1 MRNMRRNFAVL
12 AATVM
17 AVCSIALTGCQ
28 QKLEPA
34 DQVVGALY
42 ELSVKENATPMKDL
56 LGFASEEDVKTALM
70 DDSAETDLVSM
81 FKSEFEAAGI
91 EFSDEEVEEMSNA
104 LQGLIDKL
112 DYSVEITDQSK
123 DETTVLLKVK
133 SYSMTDMQNN
143 IDEDTAA
150 AIMAG
155 DEDALQKLMQ
165 DAVKQYMT
173 KIGEMEPSEEMTEL
187 TIKCQR
193 VKVDVSGKEK
203 IAWMPQDLS
212 KFSDEVNNATFK

>member
-1 MRNMRRNFAVL
+1 MVDVIAV
-12 AATVM
+12 
-17 AVCSIALTGCQ
+17 
-28 QKLEPA
+28 
-34 DQVVGALY
+34 VVTHNRKRLLLRCLRAIF
-42 ELSVKENATPMKDL
+42 SQTSKVTKVIVVDNASSDGTKD
-56 LGFASEEDVKTALM
+56 FIFSAS
-70 DDSAETDLVSM
+70 
-81 FKSEFEAAGI
+81 
-91 EFSDEEVEEMSNA
+91 EFSDEEVAEMADA

-112 DYSVEITDQSK
+112 DYSAEITDQSK

-133 SYSMTDMQNN
+133 SYSMDDMQNIMVDVMTDMQNN
-143 IDEDTAA
+143 IDEETAA

-165 DAVKQYMT
+165 DAVKQYMG
-173 KIGEMEPSEEMTEL
+173 KIGEMVPAEEMTEL

-203 IAWMPQDLS
+203 VAWMPQDLS

>member
-1 MRNMRRNFAVL
+1 
-12 AATVM
+12 
-17 AVCSIALTGCQ
+17 
-28 QKLEPA
+28 
-34 DQVVGALY
+34 
-42 ELSVKENATPMKDL
+42 
-56 LGFASEEDVKTALM
+56 
-70 DDSAETDLVSM
+70 
-81 FKSEFEAAGI
+81 
-91 EFSDEEVEEMSNA
+91 MSNA

-112 DYSVEITDQSK
+112 DYSTEITDQSK

-150 AIMAG
+150 AIMSG

>member
-1 MRNMRRNFAVL
+1 
-12 AATVM
+12 
-17 AVCSIALTGCQ
+17 
-28 QKLEPA
+28 
-34 DQVVGALY
+34 
-42 ELSVKENATPMKDL
+42 MKDL
-56 LGFASEEDVKTALM
+56 LGFASEEDVKTTLM
-70 DDSAETDLVSM
+70 EDSAETDLVSM

-91 EFSDEEVEEMSNA
+91 EFSDEEVAEMSDA

-112 DYSVEITDQSK
+112 DYSAEITDQSK

-133 SYSMTDMQNN
+133 SYSMTDMQNIMVDVMTDMQNN

-165 DAVKQYMT
+165 DAVKQYMA
-173 KIGEMEPSEEMTEL
+173 KIGEMEPAEEMTEL

-203 IAWMPQDLS
+203 VAWMPQDLS

>member
-1 MRNMRRNFAVL
+1 MRNMKRSFAVL

-17 AVCSIALTGCQ
+17 AVCGIALTGCQ

-56 LGFASEEDVKTALM
+56 LGFAS
-70 DDSAETDLVSM
+70 
-81 FKSEFEAAGI
+81 
-91 EFSDEEVEEMSNA
+91 DEEVEEMSNA

-112 DYSVEITDQSK
+112 DYSAEITDQSK

-133 SYSMTDMQNN
+133 SYSMDDMQNIMVDVMTDMQNN
-143 IDEDTAA
+143 IDEETAA
-150 AIMAG
+150 AIMTG

-165 DAVKQYMT
+165 DAVKQYMG
-173 KIGEMEPSEEMTEL
+173 KIGGMVPAEEMTEL

-203 IAWMPQDLS
+203 VAWMPQDLS

>member
-1 MRNMRRNFAVL
+1 MRNMKRNFAVL

-56 LGFASEEDVKTALM
+56 LGFASDEDVKTALM

-81 FKSEFEAAGI
+81 FKSE
-91 EFSDEEVEEMSNA
+91 EVAEMSNA

-112 DYSVEITDQSK
+112 DYSAEITDQSK

-133 SYSMTDMQNN
+133 SYSMTDMQNIMVDVMTDMQNN

>member
-1 MRNMRRNFAVL
+1 MM
-12 AATVM
+12 
-17 AVCSIALTGCQ
+17 SSLT
-28 QKLEPA
+28 A
-34 DQVVGALY
+34 
-42 ELSVKENATPMKDL
+42 PMKDL

-112 DYSVEITDQSK
+112 DYSTEITDQSK

-133 SYSMTDMQNN
+133 SYSMTDMQNIMVDVMTDMQNN

>member
-1 MRNMRRNFAVL
+1 MRNMKRNFAVL

-56 LGFASEEDVKTALM
+56 LGFASEEDVKTTLM

-112 DYSVEITDQSK
+112 DYSTEITDQSK

-165 DAVKQYMT
+165 DAVKQYMA

>member
-1 MRNMRRNFAVL
+1 
-12 AATVM
+12 
-17 AVCSIALTGCQ
+17 
-28 QKLEPA
+28 
-34 DQVVGALY
+34 
-42 ELSVKENATPMKDL
+42 
-56 LGFASEEDVKTALM
+56 M

-104 LQGLIDKL
+104 LQ
-112 DYSVEITDQSK
+112 
-123 DETTVLLKVK
+123 
-133 SYSMTDMQNN
+133 
-143 IDEDTAA
+143 
-150 AIMAG
+150 
-155 DEDALQKLMQ
+155 KLMQ
-165 DAVKQYMT
+165 DAVKQYMA
-173 KIGEMEPSEEMTEL
+173 KIGEMEPAEEMTEL

>member
-1 MRNMRRNFAVL
+1 MRNMKRNFAVL

-56 LGFASEEDVKTALM
+56 LGFASEEDVKTTLM

-112 DYSVEITDQSK
+112 DYSTEITDQSK

-165 DAVKQYMT
+165 DAVKQYMA
-173 KIGEMEPSEEMTEL
+173 KIGEMEPAEEMTEL

>member
-1 MRNMRRNFAVL
+1 MTDMQNIMV
-12 AATVM
+12 
-17 AVCSIALTGCQ
+17 
-28 QKLEPA
+28 
-34 DQVVGALY
+34 
-42 ELSVKENATPMKDL
+42 
-56 LGFASEEDVKTALM
+56 DV
-70 DDSAETDLVSM
+70 
-81 FKSEFEAAGI
+81 
-91 EFSDEEVEEMSNA
+91 
-104 LQGLIDKL
+104 
-112 DYSVEITDQSK
+112 
-123 DETTVLLKVK
+123 
-133 SYSMTDMQNN
+133 MTDMQNN

-173 KIGEMEPSEEMTEL
+173 KIGEMEPSEE
-187 TIKCQR
+187 CQR

>member
-1 MRNMRRNFAVL
+1 MRNMKRNFAVL

-112 DYSVEITDQSK
+112 DYSTEITDQSK

-133 SYSMTDMQNN
+133 SVMTDMQNN

-203 IAWMPQDLS
+203 VAWMPQDLS